1 MPYLKKGE
9 TGMNKWHKS
18 YVSDNQHHANAS
30 GKVKKKKGHFK
41 TQCKEAFTM
50 L

>member
-30 GKVKKKKGHFK
+30 GKVKKENRPF
-41 TQCKEAFTM
+41 
-50 L
+50 